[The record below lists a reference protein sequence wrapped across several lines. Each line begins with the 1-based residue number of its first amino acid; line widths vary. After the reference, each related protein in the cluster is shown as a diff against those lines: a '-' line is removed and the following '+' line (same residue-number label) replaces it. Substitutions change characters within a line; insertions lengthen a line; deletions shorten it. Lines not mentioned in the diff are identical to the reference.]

1 MKPHSAPRKTHRKK
15 SSWPVSYRWLA
26 AGAIAMYTAI
36 GVSTMNV
43 AMALS
48 PEAAQT
54 ADPSNIPPRRY
65 DIPAGLMGAA
75 LDAFQE
81 RSGVHV
87 TLPLAG
93 IRGLSS
99 PGVSGFYTP
108 QQAIEQ
114 LLKDTGVINH
124 FSGQEAVTGGPG
136 QGRARGEG
144 D

>member
-1 MKPHSAPRKTHRKK
+1 MKSHPALRRTRQQK

-26 AGAIAMYTAI
+26 AGTIAMYTAI

-43 AMALS
+43 ALAQT
-48 PEAAQT
+48 PAAQT
-54 ADPSNIPPRRY
+54 APADSSSIPPRRY

-93 IRGLSS
+93 VRGLSS

-108 QQAIEQ
+108 
-114 LLKDTGVINH
+114 
-124 FSGQEAVTGGPG
+124 
-136 QGRARGEG
+136 
-144 D
+144 